1 MGMALDEPKEDE
13 KPVEV
18 NGIGVLI
25 ADFVRPFMDGT
36 TIDYVKNPDG
46 EGFTISGSGG
56 SC

>member
-1 MGMALDEPKEDE
+1 MGMALDEPEENE

-25 ADFVRPFMDGT
+25 ADFARPFMDGI
-36 TIDYVKNPDG
+36 TIDYTKNPDG
-46 EGFTISGSGG
+46 EGFIIKGSGD